1 MASSNQN
8 VGQETKGDGRCRG
21 GSVSIENSDVP
32 RHLMPGSAL
41 TSKQD
46 GEQAVCEGGPVL
58 LAGQEDAERRRSSSS
73 MKTSDN
79 GSAAF
84 EKAALEQPR
93 RSFHIPRKN
102 KEKKALFQFMSL
114 DSREF
119 KEILKIMSSSYL
131 DPSSGSTFSY
141 KKASLI
147 HSELLE
153 KEVGIQNIYI

>member
-1 MASSNQN
+1 ML
-8 VGQETKGDGRCRG
+8 
-21 GSVSIENSDVP
+21 VSEMSICF
-32 RHLMPGSAL
+32 A
-41 TSKQD
+41 
-46 GEQAVCEGGPVL
+46 
-58 LAGQEDAERRRSSSS
+58 
-73 MKTSDN
+73 
-79 GSAAF
+79 
-84 EKAALEQPR
+84 
-93 RSFHIPRKN
+93 
-102 KEKKALFQFMSL
+102 ALFQFMSL